1 MDLVDSFRYL
11 AALLFVLGLIGG
23 LYYLLRRF
31 GPGAA
36 LLVANAGRGGGRGA
50 GGQRLDVVES
60 RTIDIR
66 RRLILI
72 RRDDV
77 EHLVLLGQDGD
88 MVVERGITATGR
100 SDPRDR
106 GAPKP
111 GSDA

>member
-36 LLVANAGRGGGRGA
+36 LMVANAGRGA
-50 GGQRLDVVES
+50 ASQRLDVVES

-88 MVVERGITATGR
+88 MVVERGIAAPSAHSPDRKDR
-100 SDPRDR
+100 SR
-106 GAPKP
+106 PKL